1 MNRRLFLQSAS
12 IAAAWSAL
20 CHAQKP
26 DRIPVVGFLR
36 AEAGLSESRPLTVQL
51 DFYREVLRA
60 AQFIQTKFSGAL
72 NPVSCQLSSRPSLN
86 GRHNPGHNP
95 RH

>member
-1 MNRRLFLQSAS
+1 MNRRLFLQNAS
-12 IAAAWSAL
+12 IAAAWPVL
-20 CHAQKP
+20 RHAQKP

-36 AEAGLSESRPLTVQL
+36 AETGLAESRPLSVQL
-51 DFYREVLRA
+51 DFYREALRA

-72 NPVSCQLSSRPSLN
+72 NPVSCRLSSRPSLN
-86 GRHNPGHNP
+86 GRHNPRHNP

>member
-1 MNRRLFLQSAS
+1 MNRRLFLQNAS
-12 IAAAWSAL
+12 IAAAWPVL

-26 DRIPVVGFLR
+26 DRIPVVGF
-36 AEAGLSESRPLTVQL
+36 
-51 DFYREVLRA
+51 LRA

-72 NPVSCQLSSRPSLN
+72 NPVSCRLSSRPSLN